1 MIVYV
6 IVGEYE
12 RSLMS
17 TVLGAFNSE
26 EKAVEC
32 IHNVFE
38 NAKYNADYDTWTAP
52 TFHDSIEL
60 RIVKLEV
67 Q

>member
-1 MIVYV
+1 MMVYI
-6 IVGEYE
+6 IVGEYK

-17 TVLGAFNSE
+17 EVFGAFNSR
-26 EKAVEC
+26 EKAVEY
-32 IHNVFE
+32 IQNAFE
-38 NAKYNADYDTWTAP
+38 YVKYDKQYDVWTAP
-52 TFHDSIEL
+52 TFHDSIEF